1 MTPHP
6 HPRSPAL
13 HKSQPRMC
21 AHPSHPYVENHC
33 GSPLTLGCWGLSKKA
48 TGASASLPLALAFST
63 CLWGAF
69 SLRGAGSQNKRT
81 QPQGVPTR
89 GSRGPSALGTLAKG
103 TRGGS
108 PEMGG
113 GREAIS
119 GGFLG
124 VGGEGTRQL
133 VADPLQQQDGKIQ
146 TVHQRGMWFGGGWG
160 LEGVYLSESVNI

>member
-1 MTPHP
+1 
-6 HPRSPAL
+6 
-13 HKSQPRMC
+13 
-21 AHPSHPYVENHC
+21 
-33 GSPLTLGCWGLSKKA
+33 
-48 TGASASLPLALAFST
+48 
-63 CLWGAF
+63 
-69 SLRGAGSQNKRT
+69 
-81 QPQGVPTR
+81 
-89 GSRGPSALGTLAKG
+89 
-103 TRGGS
+103 
-108 PEMGG
+108 MGG